1 MACRWCAANRDV
13 LHDMAKGGMP
23 SMIDRKQFTIGK
35 DIAAT
40 PGSVVYRDEMFELLQ
55 YTPATPKVHTIPVLM
70 IPPRSTGTTSWIS
83 RRGGRW
89 SSSPS
94 PRASR
99 CS

>member
-1 MACRWCAANRDV
+1 MRGAQNM

-23 SMIDRKQFTIGK
+23 SMIDRKQFTVGK

-40 PGSVVYRDEMFELLQ
+40 PGAVVYRDEMFELLQ
-55 YTPATPKVHTIPVLM
+55 YTPTTPKVRTIPVLM
-70 IPPRSTGTTSWIS
+70 IPPQINRHYVWIS

-94 PRASR
+94 ARASR
-99 CS
+99 PS